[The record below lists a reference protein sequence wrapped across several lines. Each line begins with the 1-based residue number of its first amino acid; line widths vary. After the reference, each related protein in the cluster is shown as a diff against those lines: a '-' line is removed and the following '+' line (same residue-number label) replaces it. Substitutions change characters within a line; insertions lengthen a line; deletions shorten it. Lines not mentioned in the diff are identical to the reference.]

1 MIVDV
6 QSKKHTYFII
16 PSPEA
21 LFDWFLKLDG
31 ILLLVKFSGIM
42 QDIKRRV

>member
-1 MIVDV
+1 METSAAPGYAIVITKGF
-6 QSKKHTYFII
+6 SI

-31 ILLLVKFSGIM
+31 ILLL
-42 QDIKRRV
+42 